1 MLENII
7 DRRTNPYTTRIDAAF
22 QPTVPKEAE
31 NFAYDEAFGTT
42 VAEACK
48 MAQTKWTCKVTVYL
62 YDVGSIEH
70 DDGTTIEV
78 VPGKAGVFDAVII
91 NKQAT

>member
-22 QPTVPKEAE
+22 QPTVPKEAG
-31 NFAYDEAFGTT
+31 NFAYDEEFGTT

-48 MAQTKWTCKVTVYL
+48 MAQVKWDCKVTVYL

-70 DDGTTIEV
+70 DEGATIKV
-78 VPGKAGVFDAVII
+78 VTGKAGMFDAVTI